1 MSWTKRQL
9 IVQAYSEL
17 GLADYV
23 FDLSADQLADAMRK
37 MNSMMATWNAKGI
50 RLGYPM
56 PTSASGGDLDDDSAI
71 PDSAN
76 EAVYQN
82 LAIRIAVG
90 IGRVAPNDLKTSA
103 KEAYSALLNL
113 HSVPMKRHLTAD
125 LPLGAGNKPWRQSDN
140 QYIRETAEEI
150 LAGGDGPIEF
160 T

>member
-1 MSWTKRQL
+1 MSWTKREL
-9 IVQAYSEL
+9 INQAYDEI
-17 GLADYV
+17 GLANYA
-23 FDLSADQLADAMRK
+23 FDLSPDQQATAMRK
-37 MNSMMATWNAKGI
+37 LNSMMATWNAKGI
-50 RLGYPM
+50 RLGYPI

-71 PDSAN
+71 PDSAI

-82 LAIRIAVG
+82 LAIRIAGG
-90 IGRVAPNDLKTSA
+90 IGRVAPNELKTSA
-103 KEAYSALLNL
+103 KEAYLALLNL
-113 HSVPMKRHLTAD
+113 HSVPMERHLTTD

>member
-56 PTSASGGDLDDDSAI
+56 PNSASGGDLDDDSAI

-76 EAVYQN
+76 EAVYQ
-82 LAIRIAVG
+82 
-90 IGRVAPNDLKTSA
+90 SFCC
-103 KEAYSALLNL
+103 
-113 HSVPMKRHLTAD
+113 
-125 LPLGAGNKPWRQSDN
+125 W
-140 QYIRETAEEI
+140 
-150 LAGGDGPIEF
+150 
-160 T
+160 